1 MIRTLFAQVLLVKE
15 LLRSGYDNVIL
26 RKLRSDPLEKRFSQY
41 RQMSGDRFLVSLRE
55 VLNSERI
62 SQCRSLLKEN
72 VNIWEDDVAPVG
84 THTLGTFI
92 NFIETDDSHLYEA
105 ALTDDSNE
113 VATTIAGY
121 IAKKLIKRPSCIICK
136 SCLGSEKG
144 INFENKYFDNL
155 SRGGLTIPSSSL
167 AEFVSNGF
175 AILDSA
181 DEKITE
187 YVLMK
192 YSEPVRFTCEA
203 HVEWGMKFSSRI
215 ITNIFYN
222 NKQI

>member
-1 MIRTLFAQVLLVKE
+1 M
-15 LLRSGYDNVIL
+15 
-26 RKLRSDPLEKRFSQY
+26 
-41 RQMSGDRFLVSLRE
+41 
-55 VLNSERI
+55 
-62 SQCRSLLKEN
+62 
-72 VNIWEDDVAPVG
+72 NIWEDDIAPVVA
-84 THTLGTFI
+84 HTLGAFI
-92 NFIETDDSHLYEA
+92 NFIEKDDSHLYEA

-121 IAKKLIKRPSCIICK
+121 IAKKLIKRSSCIICK
-136 SCLGSEKG
+136 SCLVREKG
-144 INFENKYFDNL
+144 IHFENKYFNNFDNL
-155 SRGGLTIPSSSL
+155 SRGGWTIPSSSL

-181 DEKITE
+181 DEIITPFDPVSTRTTAE

-203 HVEWGMKFSSRI
+203 HVEWGRKFSSKI

-222 NKQI
+222 NKQKIVTDTVRMDVVSGFKSRQRFKWFIV